1 MAAEADALENVDL
14 TFDSSDGRRPGSG
27 SSWKGLGNVV
37 RVVLEVGAG
46 GGAAGAEGE
55 MTEVVGAGRA
65 LTALGVLS
73 DGRALA
79 IDAARVAP
87 TLSATLTCS
96 DEVMV
101 RQAE

>member
-1 MAAEADALENVDL
+1 
-14 TFDSSDGRRPGSG
+14 
-27 SSWKGLGNVV
+27 
-37 RVVLEVGAG
+37 
-46 GGAAGAEGE
+46 